1 MAWTKIDW
9 FLHLQHTSMPF
20 LLCLLIE
27 KFVQLLKQHYSIY
40 SSTADTLWYS
50 HKITLPISETRGHT
64 LYSENSAQS
73 LKALLAHQSGK
84 PVAKW
89 MNLFHPP
96 LLVSTNADSRN
107 QKTLSRGGWR
117 NRLKTNEW
125 LIKIC
130 SVLS

>member
-9 FLHLQHTSMPF
+9 FLHLQHKSVPF
-20 LLCLLIE
+20 LLWLLIE
-27 KFVQLLKQHYSIY
+27 KSVQLLKQHYSVH

-50 HKITLPISETRGHT
+50 HKITLPISKTRGHR
-64 LYSENSAQS
+64 LYSENSTQNV
-73 LKALLAHQSGK
+73 KTLLAHRSVK
-84 PVAKW
+84 LVAKW

-96 LLVSTNADSRN
+96 LLVSTNADSRI

-117 NRLKTNEW
+117 NRLKMNEW

-130 SVLS
+130 NVLS